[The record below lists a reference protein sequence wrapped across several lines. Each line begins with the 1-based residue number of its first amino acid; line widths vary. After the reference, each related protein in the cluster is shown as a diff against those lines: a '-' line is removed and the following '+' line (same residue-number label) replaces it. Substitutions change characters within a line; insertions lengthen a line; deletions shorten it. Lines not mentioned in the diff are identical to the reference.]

1 MAESHEY
8 RYRFFVGNF
17 TFLGILVAILLVV
30 YFLSG
35 HLNKWKLDLTQDRV
49 YTVSPATKNIL
60 GNLKDKIT
68 VTYYSSAE
76 LPAGLQNLRRDTKDL
91 FDEFYDLSGG
101 KFQYSIV
108 NPDDRAAEHAEERV
122 EEYLRQREEHEKGIR
137 KDPPK
142 EPAPPQS
149 IEDIF
154 GGRRQ
159 KTDEELREERQKT
172 ANAIAQQTD
181 RKKED
186 VERDLLRD
194 AYKRNFF
201 RELELRGIS
210 AFPVTERQASS
221 VRQVRVF
228 SSIEI
233 RYLSKEPEVIPIHYS
248 IENLEYELAS
258 RILKLTQTE
267 KPVVAFFDGR
277 KPPMPKFDPMNPVQ
291 PPPSDYEGIINH
303 LGELYDIRSIDLKE
317 NDAIDDLVKRLKED
331 ARRKASKGEEP
342 KESDEDKVVKP
353 EDYRLLKV
361 FVVAQPD
368 QLEPRQVYEI
378 NRAVSLG
385 IPTIFLVSPY
395 SLDASEGG
403 IQQGLPLRL
412 LYPGLDDLFRKW
424 GVELR
429 KDLLASNS
437 AGSIL
442 LPRSAGPRGGLRILV
457 EAPLPVNVASEGP
470 GAIDQ
475 QSPLTNRIQQI
486 VFPATTGLRL
496 LTDTLAANKLQHTVL
511 ARSTRETWSVEIDP
525 FRQSPFQRGRLMG
538 PTVAQ
543 YQEELAKMKPQDFR
557 DFLEPVPLAV
567 HLTGKLPFT
576 FQGETIPEWRKEKK
590 EEKDEDK
597 DSSLF
602 LDAEDPAAPEGGET
616 PAEAVPSPE
625 AAAEAKP
632 EAKPEGTGPAEAKP
646 QGGAEGSAAPQ
657 AKPEAEPQAPP
668 EAKAAAAPQ
677 AEAKPEE
684 GAKKEEPKPAEAPK
698 ASLEVAE
705 GNVVI
710 LASVDMLK
718 NTFLMQRSGDYFGNV
733 TLLQNALDT
742 FGLGSDLINIRIKQ
756 ITVRQF
762 KEGSERKAFWII
774 AFAMGFVPFCVAALG
789 LIYYFARRYESLQYE
804 RRFFER

>member
-8 RYRFFVGNF
+8 RHRFFAGNF

-35 HLNKWKLDLTQDRV
+35 HLNKWKLDLTGDRV
-49 YTVSPATKNIL
+49 YTVSAATKKIL

-91 FDEFYDLSGG
+91 FEEFYDLSGG

-108 NPDDRAAEHAEERV
+108 NPEDKAAEHAEERV
-122 EEYLRQREEHEKGIR
+122 EEYLRQREEHEKGAR

-159 KTDEELREERQKT
+159 KTDEELRDERQKT
-172 ANAIAQQTD
+172 ANAIAQQTN
-181 RKKED
+181 RKKEV

-194 AYKRNFF
+194 AYKHNFF

-228 SSIEI
+228 SAIEI

-291 PPPSDYEGIINH
+291 PPPSDYEAIINH
-303 LGELYDIRSIDLKE
+303 LGQLYDIRSIDLKE
-317 NDAIDDLVKRLKED
+317 NDSLDDLVKRLKED
-331 ARRKASKGEEP
+331 ARRKAAKGEEP
-342 KESDEDKVVKP
+342 KESEEDKVVKP

-368 QLEPRQVYEI
+368 QLEPRQVYEV
-378 NRAVSLG
+378 NRAASLG
-385 IPTIFLVSPY
+385 IPTIFLVSAY
-395 SLDASEGG
+395 SLDVSEGG

-412 LYPGLDDLFRKW
+412 LYPGLDDVFRKW

-437 AGSIL
+437 AGSVL
-442 LPRSAGPRGGLRILV
+442 LPRSVGPRGGLRILV

-475 QSPLTNRIQQI
+475 QSPLTNRIQEL

-496 LTDTLAANKLQHTVL
+496 LTETLAANKLEHTVL
-511 ARSTRETWSVEIDP
+511 AKTTRETWSVEIDP
-525 FRQSPFQRGRLMG
+525 FRQSPFQRGRLVG

-543 YQEELAKMKPQDFR
+543 YQEELAKMKPGEFR
-557 DFLEPVPLAV
+557 DFVEPVPLAV

-576 FQGETIPEWRKEKK
+576 FQGETIPEWRKETKK
-590 EEKDEDK
+590 EDENK
-597 DSSLF
+597 DSSLL
-602 LDAEDPAAPEGGET
+602 LDAEDPSEPGGGE
-616 PAEAVPSPE
+616 
-625 AAAEAKP
+625 
-632 EAKPEGTGPAEAKP
+632 
-646 QGGAEGSAAPQ
+646 AP
-657 AKPEAEPQAPP
+657 
-668 EAKAAAAPQ
+668 
-677 AEAKPEE
+677 
-684 GAKKEEPKPAEAPK
+684 
-698 ASLEVAE
+698 
-705 GNVVI
+705 
-710 LASVDMLK
+710 
-718 NTFLMQRSGDYFGNV
+718 
-733 TLLQNALDT
+733 
-742 FGLGSDLINIRIKQ
+742 
-756 ITVRQF
+756 
-762 KEGSERKAFWII
+762 
-774 AFAMGFVPFCVAALG
+774 
-789 LIYYFARRYESLQYE
+789 
-804 RRFFER
+804 